1 MTTEPSARV
10 TVNEKP
16 MPGVNTDELTSE
28 ANTKKTPPSATV
40 KLTVPVPALSSAP
53 SRLAAAPRAQFAVAG
68 SVSQTPPP
76 LAVCRSSSRVT
87 VRAPLPAW
95 RVTWKVPSSAPSALK
110 TELPC
115 PTLSRSLP
123 RNARLSV
130 GGGRATVKPPR
141 RTTDWPSG
149 FETVTSRGPRA
160 AVVAI
165 ARATESWVDE
175 TTVVEVTVTP
185 APKEAL
191 APAWKFAPVTLTV
204 RLAPGAPELGDT
216 LAIVGTVKV
225 TVATAEEPSAKLAV
239 SVKLA
244 PLLNCVGLKSE
255 ANTKKTPPSATVKL
269 TVPVPALS
277 SAASR
282 LAAAPRAQFAVA
294 GSVSQTPPPLA
305 VCRSSSRVTVR
316 APLPAPRVTR
326 KVPSSAPSALKA
338 ELPCP
343 TLSRSV
349 PRNARLSVG
358 AKVAV
363 TVVAAES
370 VTTHVP
376 VPLQPPPVQP
386 LKVEPMAGMAVSI
399 TTVPLAKL
407 AEQVAPQVMP
417 AGALVTVPLPVP
429 ALETVSVKV

>member
-1 MTTEPSARV
+1 M
-10 TVNEKP
+10 
-16 MPGVNTDELTSE
+16 
-28 ANTKKTPPSATV
+28 
-40 KLTVPVPALSSAP
+40 
-53 SRLAAAPRAQFAVAG
+53 
-68 SVSQTPPP
+68 
-76 LAVCRSSSRVT
+76 
-87 VRAPLPAW
+87 
-95 RVTWKVPSSAPSALK
+95 
-110 TELPC
+110 
-115 PTLSRSLP
+115 
-123 RNARLSV
+123 
-130 GGGRATVKPPR
+130 VKPPK

-160 AVVAI
+160 AVV

-225 TVATAEEPSAKLAV
+225 TVAMAEEPSAKVAV

-349 PRNARLSVG
+349 PRNARLIVGADVG

-429 ALETVSVKV
+429 ALETVSVKVSGVKVAVTVV